1 MIAAPRGCHHDAP
14 PLAASSP
21 ALPLPS
27 VGHLEVLH
35 ARAPAGHGRAAP
47 GRPARAPGGQP
58 VHAVRLLPHPPRAVR
73 GARRRAVVPQLLLG
87 EPLRRG
93 EAGREGRGAGGK
105 AASTRTRPHAAPPS
119 NAVVV
124 ASPRFPSPV
133 FPSSHSSLQARFP
146 DWPIADPVGL
156 LRAVLDAWRSELTKT
171 EEPKGSPDDAYATLG
186 IAVGADEKEIR
197 KAYRKLAIKYVRRTD
212 GARGGLPAA
221 AARPC
226 LHHACHGRPL
236 PSPSSSF
243 PRHHHD
249 HHHHHVC
256 STPTRTPRA
265 ARPLRRSRRRTT
277 F

>member
-1 MIAAPRGCHHDAP
+1 MRGHLLDMVVQHLGDLPAR
-14 PLAASSP
+14 LAANP
-21 ALPLPS
+21 CTLYDYCPIPPVRYEELDAELWCHNFYLAN
-27 VGHLEVLH
+27 LCDEV
-35 ARAPAGHGRAAP
+35 RQG
-47 GRPARAPGGQP
+47 
-58 VHAVRLLPHPPRAVR
+58 
-73 GARRRAVVPQLLLG
+73 
-87 EPLRRG
+87 
-93 EAGREGRGAGGK
+93 GRGAGGRRAARQAAGR

-197 KAYRKLAIKYVRRTD
+197 KAYRKLAIKYVRRRD

-226 LHHACHGRPL
+226 LHHACHGSPL
-236 PSPSSSF
+236 PPPPPPSRVIIMIIIIMSAA
-243 PRHHHD
+243 PRQE
-249 HHHHHVC
+249 
-256 STPTRTPRA
+256 PRGP
-265 ARPLRRSRRRTT
+265 RDL
-277 F
+277 